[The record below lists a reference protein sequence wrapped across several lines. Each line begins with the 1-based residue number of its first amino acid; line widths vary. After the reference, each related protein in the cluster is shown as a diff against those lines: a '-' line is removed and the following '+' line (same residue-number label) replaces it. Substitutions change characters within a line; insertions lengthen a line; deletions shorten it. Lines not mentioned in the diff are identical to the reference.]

1 MDLGNLIGMLAA
13 TELVEVDGLT
23 IGYHRAGFGPPLVLL
38 HGYVGDGLATWRPQI
53 EGLSDELTVI
63 AWDAPGAGR
72 SSDPPDQLG
81 MAGYADC
88 LRTVIDRLGLDRP
101 HVAGLS
107 FGGALAI
114 EFSRRHPAI
123 PRSLILASAYAGW
136 AGSLPVDV
144 VDQRLNQAI
153 VLADLSSDEFV
164 ATLLPTMFT
173 ERTPPALIDQFGAA
187 MRTFHPAGFRAM
199 ALASAENLR
208 DALPQITVPTL
219 LVYGDQDVR
228 APLPVAEDLHAA
240 ISGSSLI
247 VLPGAGHLCNLD
259 AADQFNT
266 AVRQFLRSG
275 GR

>member
-23 IGYHRAGFGPPLVLL
+23 IGYHRAGFGPALVLL

-72 SSDPPDQLG
+72 SSDPPDQFG

-123 PRSLILASAYAGW
+123 PRSLILASVYAGL

-173 ERTPPALIDQFGAA
+173 ERTPGRYRQRE
-187 MRTFHPAGFRAM
+187 MRTAGGSRPLLGRWAPDAPNQTGLPKITGTRGLDRRCLSRSRWCRMFRSPRSCRHTTM
-199 ALASAENLR
+199 GVSR
-208 DALPQITVPTL
+208 CVSCDDAVKL
-219 LVYGDQDVR
+219 
-228 APLPVAEDLHAA
+228 
-240 ISGSSLI
+240 
-247 VLPGAGHLCNLD
+247 
-259 AADQFNT
+259 
-266 AVRQFLRSG
+266 
-275 GR
+275 

>member
-23 IGYHRAGFGPPLVLL
+23 IGYHRAGFGPALVLL

-72 SSDPPDQLG
+72 SSDPPDQFG

-101 HVAGLS
+101 HVAGLW

-123 PRSLILASAYAGW
+123 PRSLILASVYAGL
-136 AGSLPVDV
+136 AGSLPDRCRRPAAQPGNCAGRPVIGRV
-144 VDQRLNQAI
+144 RGHAA
-153 VLADLSSDEFV
+153 ADHV
-164 ATLLPTMFT
+164 HRAHAGPVPAT
-173 ERTPPALIDQFGAA
+173 
-187 MRTFHPAGFRAM
+187 
-199 ALASAENLR
+199 R
-208 DALPQITVPTL
+208 DADRRWFTAAAWAV
-219 LVYGDQDVR
+219 GSGR
-228 APLPVAEDLHAA
+228 AESDRTSEDHRHMSA
-240 ISGSSLI
+240 
-247 VLPGAGHLCNLD
+247 
-259 AADQFNT
+259 
-266 AVRQFLRSG
+266 
-275 GR
+275 